1 MAKVFERY
9 RRYLSTAV
17 IISDVL
23 LINLAFAIAYWLRY
37 GLQWFA
43 SVDEAN
49 FVPYGAFIPISLTL
63 TALLLSIYKL
73 NGVYDQPRGAS
84 WFDEVYRLMTGTA
97 TGIILMVFV
106 IVFLFRPFFY
116 SRLIFFYAG
125 VLITLFLSM
134 SRLGKRFLRQHLRRR
149 GLGVD
154 RLLIVGAGEVGRT
167 VMRHVVAQPTLG
179 YHVVGFVDDDPEK
192 AGTDIG
198 RFKALGNTA
207 NIPRLIK
214 EMVVDE
220 VIITLPW
227 MYHRKIVSIIA
238 QCERE
243 QVRVRIVPDMF
254 QMTLSH
260 LDVEDLGG
268 IPMIGVRDITI
279 GRTQGFLKRA
289 MDVFISLTGLILLLP
304 FFSLL
309 ALLIKLDSDGP
320 VFFTQI
326 RVGKNENLFACY
338 KFRSMRQGAEAE
350 QEQLRALNEADGPIF
365 KMRDDPRITRMGR
378 ILRRTSLDEVP
389 QLFNVIMGHMSL
401 VGPRPAP
408 PSEVQRYQP
417 WHKRRLE
424 VAPGMTGL
432 WQVSG
437 RSELSFDEM
446 VLLDLYYIEHWSPVL
461 DVQIMLRTFPKMVT
475 GEGAY

>member
-1 MAKVFERY
+1 VFERY
-9 RRYLSTAV
+9 RRLLSIAV
-17 IISDVL
+17 TVSDVL

-37 GLQWFA
+37 EWQWFA

-63 TALLLSIYKL
+63 TILLLGIYKL
-73 NGVYDQPRGAS
+73 NGVYNQPRGAS

-97 TGIILMVFV
+97 TGIIVMVFV
-106 IVFLFRPFFY
+106 IVFLFRPLFF

-125 VLITLFLSM
+125 VLITILLAA
-134 SRLGKRFLRQHLRRR
+134 SRLVKRMVRNRLRQK

-167 VMRHVVAQPTLG
+167 VMRHVVAQPSLG
-179 YHVVGFVDDDPEK
+179 YQVIGFVDDDPEK
-192 AGTDIG
+192 GATDIG
-198 RFKALGNTA
+198 RFQALGSTA
-207 NIPRLIK
+207 NLPRLVK
-214 EMVVDE
+214 ELIIDE

-243 QVRVRIVPDMF
+243 QVKVRIVPDMF

-268 IPMIGVRDITI
+268 IPMIGVQDVSISS
-279 GRTQGFLKRA
+279 GRMFFKRTV
-289 MDVFISLTGLILLLP
+289 DVAISLLGLFFLFP
-304 FFSLL
+304 FFLLL
-309 ALLIKLDSDGP
+309 ALIIRLDSPGP
-320 VFFTQI
+320 VLFTQI
-326 RVGKNENLFACY
+326 RVGKGERLFACY
-338 KFRSMRQGAEAE
+338 KFRSMIQGADEEKEA
-350 QEQLRALNEADGPIF
+350 LMDRNEAKGIF
-365 KMRDDPRITRMGR
+365 FKIRDDPRITKVGR
-378 ILRRTSLDEVP
+378 FLRRFSLDELP
-389 QLFNVIMGHMSL
+389 QLFNVLMGHMSI

-424 VAPGMTGL
+424 IAPGITGL

-446 VLLDLYYIEHWSPVL
+446 VLLDLYYIENWSPLL
-461 DVQIMLRTFPKMVT
+461 DLQILLRTAPKVIV
-475 GEGAY
+475 GHGAY

>member
-1 MAKVFERY
+1 VFERY

-17 IISDVL
+17 VITDVV

-37 GLQWFA
+37 ALQWFA
-43 SVDEAN
+43 AVDEAN
-49 FVPYGAFIPISLTL
+49 FVPYSAFIPISLTL
-63 TALLLSIYKL
+63 TVLLLGIYKL

-84 WFDEVYRLMTGTA
+84 WFDQVYRLLTGTA
-97 TGIILMVFV
+97 TAIIVMVFV
-106 IVFLFRPFFY
+106 IVFLFRPLFY
-116 SRLIFFYAG
+116 SRLIFFYGG
-125 VLITLFLSM
+125 VLITIFLSA
-134 SRLGKRFLRQHLRRR
+134 SRLVKRMVRNRLRRK

-167 VMRHVVAQPTLG
+167 VMRHVVAQPSLG
-179 YHVVGFVDDDPEK
+179 YHVIGFVDDDPDK
-192 AGTDIG
+192 GSTDIG
-198 RFKALGNTA
+198 RFKALGSTA
-207 NIPRLIK
+207 HIPRLVK
-214 EMVVDE
+214 EMIVDE

-268 IPMIGVRDITI
+268 IPMIGVREISI
-279 GRTQGFLKRA
+279 SSGQMLFKRA
-289 MDVFISLTGLILLLP
+289 MDVAVSLFGLILLLP
-304 FFSLL
+304 FFLL
-309 ALLIKLDSDGP
+309 VALLIKLDSPGP

-326 RVGKNENLFACY
+326 RVGKGENLFACY
-338 KFRSMRQGAEAE
+338 KFRSMRQGADAE
-350 QEQLRALNEADGPIF
+350 QENLLALNEADGPIF
-365 KMRDDPRITRMGR
+365 KIRDDPRITRVGR
-378 ILRRTSLDEVP
+378 ILRRTSLDELP
-389 QLFNVIMGHMSL
+389 QLFNVLMGHMSL

-446 VLLDLYYIEHWSPVL
+446 VLLDLYYIENWSPVL
-461 DVQIMLRTFPKMVT
+461 DLQIALRTVPKMIT
-475 GEGAY
+475 GQGAY